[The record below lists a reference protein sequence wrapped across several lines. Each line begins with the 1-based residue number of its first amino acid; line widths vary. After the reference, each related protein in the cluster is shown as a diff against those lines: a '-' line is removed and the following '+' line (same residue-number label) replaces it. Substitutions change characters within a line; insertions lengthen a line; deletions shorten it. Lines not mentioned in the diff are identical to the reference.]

1 MPNEFA
7 GRLKARSF
15 HFSLRVMRFRRT
27 FHDTWEGAFVA
38 DQLMRASAR
47 AAAHYRA
54 ACRARSHRDF
64 TNKLGMAVEEA
75 DESEFWLMF
84 VGASGMKETADQ
96 KELLVEASE
105 LLAIF
110 AKSAK
115 TASDNDQKWAL
126 FNKSAISPQQSAIDG
141 GPQRSPSMISS
152 RASRPG
158 RIRSSGSVA
167 SGSSTTFSWLRK
179 SSRSGSM

>member
-1 MPNEFA
+1 VPNEFA
-7 GRLKARSF
+7 ERLKDRSF
-15 HFSLRVMRFRRT
+15 QFSLRVMRFCRT

-38 DQLMRASAR
+38 DQLMRSSAR
-47 AAAHYRA
+47 AAANYRA

-84 VGASGMKETADQ
+84 VGASGVKEGADQ
-96 KELLVEASE
+96 KELLAEASE

-115 TASDNDQKWAL
+115 TASDND
-126 FNKSAISPQQSAIDG
+126 N
-141 GPQRSPSMISS
+141 RN
-152 RASRPG
+152 
-158 RIRSSGSVA
+158 
-167 SGSSTTFSWLRK
+167 
-179 SSRSGSM
+179 

>member
-7 GRLKARSF
+7 ERLKARSF
-15 HFSLRVMRFRRT
+15 RFSVRVMHFCRT
-27 FHDTWEGAFVA
+27 FHGTWEGAFVA
-38 DQLMRASAR
+38 DQLCR
-47 AAAHYRA
+47 AAARTAANYRA

-84 VGASGMKETADQ
+84 VGQAGMKTTAEQ
-96 KELLVEASE
+96 QELLAEAGE

-115 TASDNDQKWAL
+115 TASECE
-126 FNKSAISPQQSAIDG
+126 
-141 GPQRSPSMISS
+141 
-152 RASRPG
+152 
-158 RIRSSGSVA
+158 
-167 SGSSTTFSWLRK
+167 TRK
-179 SSRSGSM
+179 